1 MPANLENSA
10 VATGW
15 SMECELKEGKKIC
28 SEGFGLEDV
37 NYFRLDKQQ
46 GPTV

>member
-1 MPANLENSA
+1 MPVNLENSA

-28 SEGFGLEDV
+28 SDGFRLEDV
-37 NYFRLDKQQ
+37 NYFRLDKQHCS
-46 GPTV
+46 TV

>member
-1 MPANLENSA
+1 
-10 VATGW
+10 
-15 SMECELKEGKKIC
+15 MECELKEGKNIC
-28 SEGFGLEDV
+28 SGGFGLEDV